1 MADQKMGN
9 TKGEKSNFS
18 LTCRL
23 LSQYLKEKNGF
34 GGLGLEMAAAK
45 PLDQQAKGQSRAPT
59 TMSLLPGADVSGDDQ
74 TQNDED
80 KNPLKSMDLFPQ
92 KSGFDSGLLPKE
104 ESGKTPG
111 IKRRTEKGQ
120 LTIFYGGKVLV
131 FDDFPADKA
140 KDLMRMASKENISS
154 QNFSFST
161 PHPAAAGA
169 DCPPK
174 PDPISPADSLAKATA
189 SGNPSSMDNL
199 LPSSLRLAML
209 TAASGWT
216 ADMPIA
222 RKNSLHRFLEKRK
235 DRINTKAPYQ
245 VHGSSAATN
254 EAKPESSQSWLNL
267 GRQVPQAE
275 RSSESSKL
283 QMYQCEGKLV

>member
-9 TKGEKSNFS
+9 NKGEKSNFS

-45 PLDQQAKGQSRAPT
+45 PLDQQAKGKSRAPT

-74 TQNDED
+74 TQNNEDE
-80 KNPLKSMDLFPQ
+80 NPLKSMDLFPRN
-92 KSGFDSGLLPKE
+92 SGFDSGLLPKE
-104 ESGKTPG
+104 ESGKTPE
-111 IKRRTEKGQ
+111 IKRQTEKGQ

-131 FDDFPADKA
+131 FDDFPAEKA

-154 QNFSFST
+154 QNFSFSA
-161 PHPAAAGA
+161 PHPAAVGA

-189 SGNPSSMDNL
+189 S
-199 LPSSLRLAML
+199 
-209 TAASGWT
+209 
-216 ADMPIA
+216 DMPIA

-245 VHGSSAATN
+245 VHGSSAATK

-275 RSSESSKL
+275 HGSETSK
-283 QMYQCEGKLV
+283 QHMYQCEGKLV

>member
-9 TKGEKSNFS
+9 NKREKSNFS
-18 LTCRL
+18 HTCRL
-23 LSQYLKEKNGF
+23 LSQYLKEKNSF
-34 GGLGLEMAAAK
+34 GCLGLEMAAAM
-45 PLDQQAKGQSRAPT
+45 PLDQQAKGKPRAPT
-59 TMSLLPGADVSGDDQ
+59 TMSLLPGADVSGDDRA
-74 TQNDED
+74 QNDED
-80 KNPLKSMDLFPQ
+80 KNPLKSMDLFPHN
-92 KSGFDSGLLPKE
+92 SGFDSGLLPKE
-104 ESGKTPG
+104 ESGKTPE
-111 IKRRTEKGQ
+111 IKRQMEKGQ

-140 KDLMRMASKENISS
+140 KDLMRMATKENISS

-161 PHPAAAGA
+161 PHHPAAAGA

-174 PDPISPADSLAKATA
+174 PDPISPTDGLAKATA
-189 SGNPSSMDNL
+189 S
-199 LPSSLRLAML
+199 
-209 TAASGWT
+209 
-216 ADMPIA
+216 DMPIA

-254 EAKPESSQSWLNL
+254 EEAKPESSQSWLNL

-275 RSSESSKL
+275 RSSESSK
-283 QMYQCEGKLV
+283 QQTYQCEGKRV